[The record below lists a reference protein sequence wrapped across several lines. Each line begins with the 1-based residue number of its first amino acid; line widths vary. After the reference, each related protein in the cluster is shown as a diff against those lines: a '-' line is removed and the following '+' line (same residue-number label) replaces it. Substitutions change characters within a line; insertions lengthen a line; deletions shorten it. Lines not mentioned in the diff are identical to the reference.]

1 MCCTGTPLKII
12 LKNMKNYIKI
22 FLIFSLF
29 LNIANTQDKYG
40 KIVGKV
46 YDAFTQQPIPNA
58 NIVII
63 GTDYG
68 TVTDLDGRYMIDKVP
83 VNIYQIRASS
93 LSYSPEVKT
102 DIMVMTSR
110 PVQVDFQLY
119 ESPIELDQVIVT
131 NEIFPRN
138 PYELTSI
145 TNFNY
150 EEIRRFPGGF
160 EDVIRAVSVLPGV
173 AQADAG
179 RNDLIVRGGAPSENL
194 YLIDGYVAQNI
205 NHFGTQGATGGPL
218 SFVNL
223 DFVKES
229 FFSTGGFS
237 VNYGDKLSSVLSINL
252 RSGRNDRLGGKITIS
267 ATQFGLNF
275 EGPISNKSSF
285 FFSVRRSYLDFI
297 FKSAGFSFVPEYY
310 DVISKIDYDINPYNS
325 LSFLFIGAFDYVR
338 FFNTDPDKRY
348 KNSRALGSDQLQ
360 YLTGLSYK
368 YFFNKGF
375 FKFSLSRNFADF
387 NTSQRD
393 SLLNPIFLNESS
405 EGENILKSE
414 LVYKLTKKSE
424 FSLGT
429 EIKSIKFNYDIKV
442 PEFITS
448 FGDTL
453 NLKQTGKNRFYKFG
467 IYLQYGGFYFNKLR
481 MTIGTRYD
489 YFNAILNKSALSP
502 RFSLSYQF
510 FEKTFLNFSTG
521 FYHQSPSYIWL
532 TGNEKNKNLKH
543 IRSNHI
549 IVGLEQLLR
558 EDINLKLEYFNKYYQ
573 NYPTSELRPY
583 LILSNTGAGFAGAD
597 DNFSSFG
604 LEPLLSKGKGNSN
617 GIELSL
623 QKKSSDIPHFGLF
636 SITYSQS
643 KFTALDGIT
652 RIGSYDQKWI
662 INLSGGY
669 IFNERWQA
677 TLKFRYSTGK
687 PYTPFNPD
695 GTQSL
700 VNYNT
705 RRLPPNHS
713 LDIRIDRRWFFEKW
727 VLITYIDVQNIYNR
741 KNINFIRWDSRNN
754 KVDDAQSIGIIPS
767 IGISAEL

>member
-1 MCCTGTPLKII
+1 
-12 LKNMKNYIKI
+12 MKSIFKLI
-22 FLIFSLF
+22 FLLILLINFSIGEEKF
-29 LNIANTQDKYG
+29 G
-40 KIVGKV
+40 SIVGKV
-46 YDAFTQQPIPNA
+46 VDAITQQPIPGA
-58 NIVII
+58 NVIII

-68 TVTDLDGRYMIDKVP
+68 TVTDLDGKFLIDKIP

-93 LSYSPEVKT
+93 IGYKAEIKT

-110 PVQVDFQLY
+110 PVQVDFQLN
-119 ESPIELDQVIVT
+119 ESPIELEQVVVT
-131 NEIFPRN
+131 NEIFTRN

-218 SFVNL
+218 SYINL

-252 RSGRNDRLGGKITIS
+252 REGRNDRLGGKLTIS
-267 ATQFGLNF
+267 ATQFGLNI

-285 FFSVRRSYLDFI
+285 FFSARRSYLDFI

-310 DVISKIDYDINPYNS
+310 DVISKVDYNINAYNS
-325 LSFLFIGAFDYVR
+325 ISFLFVGAFDYVR
-338 FFNTDPDKRY
+338 FFNKDSESRY
-348 KNSRALGSDQLQ
+348 KNSRALGSDQIQ

-375 FKFSLSRNFADF
+375 LKFSLNRNFADF

-393 SLLNPIFLNESS
+393 SILNPIFLNDSR
-405 EGENILKSE
+405 EGENVLKSE

-429 EIKSIKFNYDIKV
+429 EIKSIKFNYDIRIPQFV
-442 PEFITS
+442 TS

-453 NLKQTGKNRFYKFG
+453 TLNKNDRSRFHKIGF
-467 IYLQYGGFYFNKLR
+467 YLQYGGYYFNKLR
-481 MTIGTRYD
+481 ITLGTRYD
-489 YFNAILNKSALSP
+489 YFDALTNKSVFSP
-502 RFSLSYQF
+502 RFGLSYQLLQN
-510 FEKTFLNFSTG
+510 TFINLSSG
-521 FYHQSPSYIWL
+521 VYYQSPSYIWL

-543 IRSNHI
+543 IRANHI
-549 IVGLEQLLR
+549 IFGFEQLLR
-558 EDINLKLEYFNKYYQ
+558 EDINLKLEYFNKFYQ
-573 NYPTSELRPY
+573 NYPASELRPY
-583 LILSNTGAGFAGAD
+583 LVLSNTGAGFSGAD

-604 LEPLLSKGKGNSN
+604 LEPLVSQGKGNSN
-617 GIELSL
+617 GIELSI
-623 QKKSSDIPHFGLF
+623 QKKSSDIPHFGLL
-636 SITYSQS
+636 SVTYSKT
-643 KFTALDGIT
+643 KFSALDGIS
-652 RIGSYDQKWI
+652 RIGSYDQSWI

-677 TLKFRYSTGK
+677 TIKFRYSTGK

-695 GTQSL
+695 GTQSIA
-700 VNYNT
+700 NYNT
-705 RRLPPNHS
+705 KRLPPNHS
-713 LDIRIDRRWFFEKW
+713 VDLRIDRRWFFEKW
-727 VLITYIDVQNIYNR
+727 VLITYLDVQNIYNR
-741 KNINFIRWDSRNN
+741 KNVNFIRWDPRNK
-754 KVDDAQSIGIIPS
+754 KVDDTQSIGIIPS